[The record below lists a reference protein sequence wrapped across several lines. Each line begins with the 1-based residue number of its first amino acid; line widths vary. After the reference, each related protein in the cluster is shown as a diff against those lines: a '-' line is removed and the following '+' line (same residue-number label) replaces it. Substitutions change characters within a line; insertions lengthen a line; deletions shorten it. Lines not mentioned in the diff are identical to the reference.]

1 MHLALELF
9 KLTAKVD
16 LVHVPYKGGGPALTA
31 LIAGE
36 VQVSATSMPPAEFG
50 AVLKN
55 AIEKWRRVIREAKI
69 RQD

>member
-1 MHLALELF
+1 
-9 KLTAKVD
+9 
-16 LVHVPYKGGGPALTA
+16 
-31 LIAGE
+31 